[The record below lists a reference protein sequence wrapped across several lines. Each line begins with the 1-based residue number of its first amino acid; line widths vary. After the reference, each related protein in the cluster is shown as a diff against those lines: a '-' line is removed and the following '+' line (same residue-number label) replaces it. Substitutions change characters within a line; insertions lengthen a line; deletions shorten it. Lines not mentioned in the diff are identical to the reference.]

1 MRDLA
6 ALNAAP
12 TDFEPF
18 LTAREVA
25 ERLRIAP
32 CTVLRYFEDGVL
44 PGRRL
49 RVRRRTSRWCRRARD
64 GDGLDLVGSADRP
77 QRDRQS
83 DRNGALEDDAP
94 GCPANGPRREADAE
108 HVPARGGRA
117 R

>member
-6 ALNAAP
+6 AMNAAP
-12 TDFEPF
+12 TEFEPF

-49 RVRRRTSRWCRRARD
+49 RVGHGRPVRFRWSEIEAALIEQQRGVRR
-64 GDGLDLVGSADRP
+64 
-77 QRDRQS
+77 
-83 DRNGALEDDAP
+83 
-94 GCPANGPRREADAE
+94 
-108 HVPARGGRA
+108 
-117 R
+117 